1 MVHFPNIEEANDT
14 CLILKKKS
22 ATHIIGRNVCKLA
35 CEFHLRQAS
44 GGFKQNI
51 KGAESNMSFTQDCA
65 AFRQKPAIKASPPKE
80 TPSDWVY
87 HGHNSS
93 LYRIRGLK
101 LVQRLAK
108 MTC

>member
-1 MVHFPNIEEANDT
+1 MDDCHKVSNTVSGSKTEDRAEKQEEEED
-14 CLILKKKS
+14 K
-22 ATHIIGRNVCKLA
+22 A